1 MVNTVTDHPC
11 VYNSAT
17 GTLTIRGLGTIDF
30 AALVEEFKSTGGVLD
45 PGERIVLRPGQLR
58 SLRSSPPSL
67 TARRPNR
74 IWPLAEFF
82 MSASCRS
89 FPPKIASNREK
100 QGRFHA
106 SLLFL

>member
-45 PGERIVLRPGQLR
+45 PGEPIVLKPGQLR
-58 SLRSSPPSL
+58 SGG
-67 TARRPNR
+67 
-74 IWPLAEFF
+74 
-82 MSASCRS
+82 
-89 FPPKIASNREK
+89 IASEFPSVFDRQKAEQNMAF
-100 QGRFHA
+100 GRVLYERIMSQF
-106 SLLFL
+106 SSENCI

>member
-45 PGERIVLRPGQLR
+45 PGELIVLRPGQLR
-58 SLRSSPPSL
+58 SGG
-67 TARRPNR
+67 
-74 IWPLAEFF
+74 
-82 MSASCRS
+82 
-89 FPPKIASNREK
+89 IASEFPSVFDRQKAEQNMAF
-100 QGRFHA
+100 GRVLYERIMSQF
-106 SLLFL
+106 SSENCI